1 MNILFISVFGVLGV
15 LSRYSLDLIF
25 YNKNQIIP
33 FQTITANFIGCLIAG
48 ILYSFISEKFGN
60 THIWSLAIV
69 GFCGGLTT
77 FSSFALQ
84 AFQTIEQGNF
94 LKAYGYL
101 IIFPFIGLFGIFLG
115 IKIARLLIIE

>member
-1 MNILFISVFGVLGV
+1 MNIIYISVFGVVGV

-25 YNKNQIIP
+25 YNKDQILPI
-33 FQTITANFIGCLIAG
+33 QTIIANFTGCLIAG

-60 THIWSLAIV
+60 THLWSLAII

-84 AFQTIEQGNF
+84 SFQSIEQGEF

-101 IIFPFIGLFGIFLG
+101 MIFPLIGLLAIFLG
-115 IKIARLLIIE
+115 MKLSIFFINR